1 VITIRQLHYLDALAR
16 QEHFGRAAEQC
27 SVSQPALSMQIHEL
41 EGILGVEL
49 IERRPGAPMFTELG
63 IEIAERARAILGAVR
78 DLTDFAQ
85 HRAKVL
91 SGTLRL
97 GLIPTL
103 APYILPRLL
112 PQLERDYPDLRLDLV
127 EAQTKALLADL
138 ERGTLEVLLL
148 ALPLKVA
155 EFEVVN
161 LVRDRF
167 LLAVPAD
174 DPFPETARVRP
185 NDVKKRKLILLEEGH
200 CLRDHALDYCV
211 KGRWNVASGLSATS
225 LATVMQMVASGYGA
239 TLVPEV
245 AVDVELRDDRVKLLR
260 FVEPQPGRSIGLA
273 WRRTS
278 PRKADFLTL
287 GQTVKSALMQPRG
300 QNAVPVCER
309 RSDVVF
315 QEVVHSTLGCEH
327 RSRQTKRLAE
337 DRMDLPRNARLTPKG

>member
-16 QEHFGRAAEQC
+16 QKHFGRAAEEC

-41 EGILGVEL
+41 EGILGIEL
-49 IERRPGAPMFTELG
+49 IERRPGAPMFTEFG
-63 IEIAERARAILGAVR
+63 IEFAERARAILGAMR
-78 DLTDFAQ
+78 DLTDLAQ

-112 PQLERDYPDLRLDLV
+112 PLLERDYPDLRLDLV
-127 EAQTKALLADL
+127 EAQTKVLLADL

-148 ALPLKVA
+148 ALPLKIA
-155 EFEVVN
+155 EFEVVH
-161 LVRDRF
+161 LVKDRF

-174 DPFPETARVRP
+174 DPFPETARVTP
-185 NDVKKRKLILLEEGH
+185 HDVKKRKLILLEEGH

-211 KGRWNVASGLSATS
+211 KGRWNVASSLSATS

-239 TLVPEV
+239 TLLPEV

-260 FVEPQPGRSIGLA
+260 FVEPQPCRSIGLA

-278 PRKADFLTL
+278 PRRVDFLTL
-287 GQTVKSALMQPRG
+287 GQTVKNAL
-300 QNAVPVCER
+300 NAPARPQCAR
-309 RSDVVF
+309 HARPDLR
-315 QEVVHSTLGCEH
+315 TG
-327 RSRQTKRLAE
+327 SR
-337 DRMDLPRNARLTPKG
+337 

>member
-1 VITIRQLHYLDALAR
+1 
-16 QEHFGRAAEQC
+16 
-27 SVSQPALSMQIHEL
+27 MQIHEL
-41 EGILGVEL
+41 EGLLGIEL
-49 IERRPGAPMFTELG
+49 IERRPGAPMFSELG
-63 IEIAERARAILGAVR
+63 IEIAQRAGVILGAVR
-78 DLTDFAQ
+78 DLTDLAQ

-97 GLIPTL
+97 GVIPTL

-112 PQLERDYPDLRLDLV
+112 PRLELGYPDLRLDLV
-127 EAQTKALLADL
+127 EAQTKVLLADL

-148 ALPLKVA
+148 ALPLKMA

-174 DPFPETARVRP
+174 DPFPETARVTP
-185 NDVKKRKLILLEEGH
+185 GEVKKRKLILLEEGH
-200 CLRDHALDYCV
+200 CLRDQALDYCA
-211 KGRWNVASGLSATS
+211 KGRWTVASSLSATS

-278 PRKADFLTL
+278 PRKVDFLTL
-287 GQTVKSALMQPRG
+287 GETVKSAL
-300 QNAVPVCER
+300 NAAVRPPCARRAR
-309 RSDVVF
+309 RSAN
-315 QEVVHSTLGCEH
+315 GI
-327 RSRQTKRLAE
+327 
-337 DRMDLPRNARLTPKG
+337 